1 MDKQKKLEHLMVD
14 IETMGTGSYS
24 AIVSIAAVEFDINTG
39 ITGNTFYV
47 NIDLQSCLD
56 AGLKTDEETV
66 QWWSKQ
72 SEKAKMMLNEEK
84 ATLPEALKMFKK
96 FCKHED
102 VQIWGNSA
110 RFDLGLLENA
120 FEVTKIAKPWQYY
133 NERCVRTLVGF
144 YPNIKK
150 NTPFVGTPH
159 NAIDDCLHQIK
170 YCSAIWNALYPNQP
184 INLNIGFK
192 TDKYE

>member
-1 MDKQKKLEHLMVD
+1 MEKSNKELNHIMVD
-14 IETMGTGSYS
+14 IETMGTSSYS

-39 ITGNTFYV
+39 ATGNTFYI

-66 QWWSKQ
+66 QWWSNQ

-84 ATLPEALKMFKK
+84 VNLKEALLMFKR
-96 FCKHED
+96 FCRNDCK
-102 VQIWGNSA
+102 IWGNSA
-110 RFDLGLLENA
+110 RFDLGILENA
-120 FEVTKIAKPWQYY
+120 YQVTGIKQPWQYY

-144 YPNIKK
+144 YPDIKK

-170 YCSAIWNALYPNQP
+170 YCTAIWKSIKVVTFL
-184 INLNIGFK
+184 
-192 TDKYE
+192 